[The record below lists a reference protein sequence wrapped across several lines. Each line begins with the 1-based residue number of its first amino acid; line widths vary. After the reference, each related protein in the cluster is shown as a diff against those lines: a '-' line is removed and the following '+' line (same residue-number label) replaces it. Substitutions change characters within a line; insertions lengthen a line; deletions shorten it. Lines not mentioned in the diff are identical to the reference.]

1 MTLPPGT
8 RLDSYEI
15 LAPIGA
21 GGMGEVYRA
30 HDARLARDVA
40 IKILP
45 EAVAADPDRLA
56 RFEREAK
63 TLASLNHPGIV
74 TLYSIEE
81 SAGVRFLAMELIEGQ
96 ALDALIPASGLP
108 LARLFEIAVPLADAL
123 AAAHGKGI
131 VHRDLKPANVMVDA
145 GGRVKVL
152 DFGLAKAAPAAASG
166 ASMTRLSTEV
176 GLVVGTVPYMSP
188 EQIEGR
194 VVDPRGD
201 VFSFGVVLYE
211 MAAGQRP
218 FDADSSPALM
228 SAILRDQPV
237 PLADRRADLPE
248 HLGRIVRRCLEK
260 VPANRYPSMRDVHRE
275 LRDLQHEAS
284 SGIARKPA
292 SGAGHAPRQSF
303 RIAVLPFKGPAGDDQ
318 VEALAEGLVEDVTA
332 GLLKFPHLVVS
343 KDPAIARYHLEGSIR
358 KSGPTVRVKVQLV
371 DVESG
376 GAPMWAETYS
386 RDLSSADLFAIQ
398 DEVTDRVVATVAD
411 VHGVLVRSMTH
422 ALRETSLDA
431 LTAHELLLRY
441 WSYQGNP
448 KPDEHARL
456 RAALEAMA
464 AREPNNAEVHAA
476 RSWLYSHED
485 THMFNRRPDPRDR
498 ARAAAQRATEL
509 DPLGQHGWQ
518 ALALAHFFDRD
529 REGVLQA
536 LERTLALNPRNANA
550 IAGMGFLLAHMGEHE
565 RGYALVRRAMELNPQ
580 HPGWYHFV
588 EVDYHFLRGEFSEAL
603 AAIKRINMPEMV
615 WLHVLTASVCVN
627 LGRLD
632 EARAAVRL
640 AEQMLPALGNEA
652 DVAAARSRWFW
663 SPEFQAPFH
672 EAYLKARA
680 LL

>member
-8 RLDSYEI
+8 RLESYEI

-145 GGRVKVL
+145 CGRVKVL
-152 DFGLAKAAPAAASG
+152 DFGLAKAAPTAATG
-166 ASMTRLSTEV
+166 ASMTRLSTEA

-194 VVDPRGD
+194 AVDPRGD

-248 HLGRIVRRCLEK
+248 HLARIVRRCLEK
-260 VPANRYPSMRDVHRE
+260 APADRYHSMQDVHRE
-275 LRDLQHEAS
+275 LRDLQKEAS
-284 SGIARKPA
+284 SGIARTPA

-303 RIAVLPFKGPAGDDQ
+303 RIAVLPFKGPPGDAE

-332 GLLKFPHLVVS
+332 GLLRFPHLFVS
-343 KDPAIARYHLEGSIR
+343 KDPASARYHLEGSIR

-411 VHGVLVRSMTH
+411 VYGVLARSMTH

-456 RAALEAMA
+456 RTALEAMS
-464 AREPNNAEVHAA
+464 AREPHNAEVLAA

-485 THMFNRRPDPRDR
+485 THMFNRLSDPRDR
-498 ARAAAQRATEL
+498 ARAAARRATEL
-509 DPLGQHGWQ
+509 EPLGQHGWQ
-518 ALALAHFFDRD
+518 ALAMAHFFDRD
-529 REGVLQA
+529 REGFLQA
-536 LERTLALNPRNANA
+536 LERTLALNPRNTNA

-580 HPGWYHFV
+580 HPSWYHFV
-588 EVDYHFLRGEFSEAL
+588 EVDYRVHHVRAAWRLLFL
-603 AAIKRINMPEMV
+603 
-615 WLHVLTASVCVN
+615 
-627 LGRLD
+627 LGRLRHRCT
-632 EARAAVRL
+632 ARPIR
-640 AEQMLPALGNEA
+640 PPTCWFALET
-652 DVAAARSRWFW
+652 
-663 SPEFQAPFH
+663 
-672 EAYLKARA
+672 
-680 LL
+680 